1 MLRDFCCI
9 FEVDIAVLQLDLILK
24 TAYQVGK
31 PVDPKPGVKN
41 QEDFS
46 KMLIMECPL
55 IGIGI
60 AKLTV
65 GVRKIRT

>member
-1 MLRDFCCI
+1 MKRIVCYLAC
-9 FEVDIAVLQLDLILK
+9 LLK

-46 KMLIMECPL
+46 KVFFFISQRFFF
-55 IGIGI
+55 IS
-60 AKLTV
+60 
-65 GVRKIRT
+65 GVS